1 MMIIKLDTR
10 EEWYNAITAMVQRGI
25 TFEADN
31 FSGAYT
37 ITLTGGY

>member
-1 MMIIKLDTR
+1 MMVIKLAGR
-10 EEWYNAITAMVQRGI
+10 KEWYDAIAAMVERGI